1 MNELKTLQ
9 SMGLTL
15 PSPAYLLGC
24 LIFGI
29 VGLVAFRRS
38 RKSQK
43 TELTFAGVALMFYPY
58 AVSETWM
65 LWVIG
70 ALLTAWVYVKW
81 N

>member
-29 VGLVAFRRS
+29 VGLVAFRRG
-38 RKSQK
+38 RKSQR

-58 AVSETWM
+58 AVSETWT

-70 ALLTAWVYVKW
+70 ALITAWVYAKW